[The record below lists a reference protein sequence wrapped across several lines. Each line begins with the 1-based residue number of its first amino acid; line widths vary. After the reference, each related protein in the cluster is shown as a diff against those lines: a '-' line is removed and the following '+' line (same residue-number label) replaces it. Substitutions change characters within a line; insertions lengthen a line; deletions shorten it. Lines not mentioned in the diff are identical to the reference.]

1 MFPRGLQI
9 SCKIGE
15 QGETEIQAYSAV
27 RLMVKKAQIL
37 TGVFTHCSENNLVL
51 HIAIFKYFTYTHCPK
66 SSLNICLKTRIL
78 TDGADSTVYVCRY
91 DTLCPFQS

>member
-9 SCKIGE
+9 SCKIAE

-51 HIAIFKYFTYTHCPK
+51 RIAIFKYFTYTHCPK

-78 TDGADSTVYVCRY
+78 TDGADSTVYVCR
-91 DTLCPFQS
+91 